1 MTYLQDNRAAMSIK
15 RCQKQPYFISTMD
28 QDLES
33 YRPAYLGALLFSEI
47 DSLYYGDICYV
58 KVLEELYALNYLC
71 SQWHCVFV
79 AVDFE

>member
-1 MTYLQDNRAAMSIK
+1 MYKCLKTDQNRFVSDCI
-15 RCQKQPYFISTMD
+15 I
-28 QDLES
+28 LEQANHTHQN
-33 YRPAYLGALLFSEI
+33 RHHERLIEPLLFSEI
-47 DSLYYGDICYV
+47 DSLYYGDICYA